1 MAALRVR
8 LLPGAEAQT
17 SSQPKIPSR
26 LRQLGDKAPRS
37 LHIGQLLP
45 PALVGV
51 AGIRKLRRRVAR
63 RALTPLA
70 ERVISQRLA
79 RPLAA
84 PSDSGPLASLSA
96 KAPELPAELLAK
108 LNHLPAD
115 ISAKLPAD
123 FVAKLTK
130 LLHLPSQVSASP
142 ALLPVALAAGA
153 VSFFSLRRGKQ
164 EWLEEL
170 PLRYDGPWI
179 AAYWQRRPWRLTTR
193 FVEVAIRFGGFSLNV
208 ELDKLLG
215 REEEVA
221 EQRAR
226 EAKELITDL
235 GPAFV
240 KIMQVFAS
248 RPDALPEAYQK
259 EFEGLLERVR
269 PFGREEAME
278 TLCRNL
284 GGEEVVRSLF
294 DDMAAFDKPVASASV
309 GQVYRA
315 KIQGREVAVKVQRP
329 DVREQVTL
337 DLFVVRKLAS
347 MGSYVPIERYARQFK
362 SIFELVDRAAPPFIE
377 ELDYEFEA
385 DNQRE
390 FAELI
395 SKCELVAD
403 TVVVPEVVKS
413 SREVLVQE
421 WLPGKKLTEEGAA
434 KNQSQQVVKVLLNSY
449 MVQLLETGFLHGDP
463 HPGNF
468 VLTPEGKIGILDYG
482 LMTRISPEK
491 RVALI
496 EYLIH
501 VQANMYDEC
510 LEDLVTLEFLPEG
523 IATDKEAR
531 EVIVPRLAETLNILF
546 EQSDLRVQREK
557 FIKQREELE
566 AAGKL
571 DVLQQE
577 LQKIAVKYGSFQL
590 PGYATLIIRALATL
604 EGVGLRANNNFSL
617 SSETF
622 PYIARRLLTD
632 DGDRIRKA
640 LKAYL
645 YKGRARMAP
654 DRLENISRGFSTFTN
669 LMKGDRNEAV
679 AAGAPKP
686 EDFAE
691 PEGQSVDLD
700 AATKDIAA
708 VVFSPD
714 GNFLQDLLI
723 DEGVAAVDALSRAS
737 VSQVLRVL
745 GPLGAPVAAPIQ
757 LILGSAGAEDRLL
770 TREDKQALLVIRKI
784 VQIIQAAQP
793 TSSEPANFNLQQTLE
808 GLQRLLPAASS
819 LLPTLAPGA
828 SAFAQRFAQR
838 LVARALQ
845 RLASDVAST
854 SNVRDDLAVTA

>member
-1 MAALRVR
+1 MVLPCSTLAAVV
-8 LLPGAEAQT
+8 GAT
-17 SSQPKIPSR
+17 
-26 LRQLGDKAPRS
+26 
-37 LHIGQLLP
+37 
-45 PALVGV
+45 
-51 AGIRKLRRRVAR
+51 KLRKRRVAR
-63 RALTPLA
+63 RGLTRLA
-70 ERVISQRLA
+70 ERLLSQRGL
-79 RPLAA
+79 RPEPSPIESLPQLNLPNVNGLPQLKLPNIQGLQQLKLPNVKVEQLPKEVLDFLHHLPIGAAA
-84 PSDSGPLASLSA
+84 PALM
-96 KAPELPAELLAK
+96 PA
-108 LNHLPAD
+108 
-115 ISAKLPAD
+115 
-123 FVAKLTK
+123 
-130 LLHLPSQVSASP
+130 
-142 ALLPVALAAGA
+142 AAGA
-153 VSFFSLRRGKQ
+153 AVVALLALRRGPQ
-164 EWLEEL
+164 PWLEEL
-170 PLRYDGPWI
+170 PLRYDGAWI
-179 AAYWQRRPWRLTTR
+179 EAYWQRRPWRLTTR
-193 FVEVAIRFGGFSLNV
+193 FIEVAIRFGGFSLNI
-208 ELDKLLG
+208 ELDKLLN
-215 REEEVA
+215 REEAVEP
-221 EQRAR
+221 QRAR

-278 TLCRNL
+278 TLSRNF
-284 GGEEVVRSLF
+284 GGMEAVRSLF
-294 DDMAAFDKPVASASV
+294 DDMAAFEKPVASASV

-315 KIQGREVAVKVQRP
+315 SIQGREVAVKVQRP

-337 DLFVVRKLAS
+337 DLFVVRKLAAI
-347 MGSYVPIERYARQFK
+347 GSFVPIERYARQFK
-362 SIFELVDRAAPPFIE
+362 SIFQLVDRAAPPFIE

-395 SKCELVAD
+395 SKCELVED
-403 TVVVPEVVKS
+403 TVVVPEVLKA

-434 KNQSQQVVKVLLNSY
+434 KDQSQEVVKVLLNSY

-468 VLTPEGKIGILDYG
+468 VLMPTGKIGILDYG
-482 LMTRISPEK
+482 LMTRITPEK

-510 LEDLVTLEFLPEG
+510 LQDLVTLEFLPEG
-523 IATDKEAR
+523 IANDKVAR

-557 FIKQREELE
+557 FMKQREELE
-566 AAGKL
+566 ATGKL
-571 DVLQQE
+571 EVLQEE
-577 LQKIAVKYGSFQL
+577 LQNIAKKYGTFEL
-590 PGYATLIIRALATL
+590 PSYATLIIRALATL
-604 EGVGLRANNNFSL
+604 EGVGLRANKDFSL

-654 DRLENISRGFSTFTN
+654 DRLESIAQGFRTFTN

-679 AAGAPKP
+679 AAGAPRP
-686 EDFAE
+686 EDFDDAQNE
-691 PEGQSVDLD
+691 EVSLD

-723 DEGVAAVDALSRAS
+723 DEGVAAVDALSRAA
-737 VSQVLRVL
+737 VSQVLRIL
-745 GPLGAPVAAPIQ
+745 GPLGAPVAAPMQ
-757 LILGSAGAEDRLL
+757 LILGSGTERLL
-770 TREDKQALLVIRKI
+770 TREDKQSLLVIRKI
-784 VQIIQAAQP
+784 VQIIQAAAEVPAGAQP
-793 TSSEPANFNLQQTLE
+793 EDLPRTLQDL
-808 GLQRLLPAASS
+808 GRLLPVAQS

-828 SAFAQRFAQR
+828 AAFAQRFAQR
-838 LVARALQ
+838 LAARALQ
-845 RLASDVAST
+845 RLASDVAS
-854 SNVRDDLAVTA
+854 SESRSSELAVTSA